1 MLFVNSNILCRAKS
15 GQDVDIRNHVRTVH
29 IYIYIYI
36 HIENPLANSPVWVHI
51 ENPPARRSRNFEFE
65 FEFELTRVQV
75 AATVSGAHCK
85 KHEE

>member
-1 MLFVNSNILCRAKS
+1 MLFVTSNILCRAKS

-29 IYIYIYI
+29 IYIYI
-36 HIENPLANSPVWVHI
+36 HI
-51 ENPPARRSRNFEFE
+51 ENPPANSSVWVHIKNPPARGSKNFEFE